1 MESEGFSKDKMQER
15 LKYIIGLVGL
25 SDTENFYPNQISASM
40 IQRMTVARAFVV
52 DPDLLLMDEPYGQ
65 LEVL

>member
-25 SDTENFYPNQISASM
+25 SDTANFYPNQISASM